1 LNTKNKTVYDSI
13 KSGKPLGYDQENN
26 NILEKSDLEIRFEKL
41 LEQLEL
47 KEKEND
53 ELKSRIN
60 ELEIKLKKC
69 EEVHSSTK
77 KNRIETARLTDLVV
91 NSRDAPEDIIDDKYI
106 SNIETKNKIN
116 SEYSIEK
123 DNTTVDS
130 KLDVDVQ

>member
-1 LNTKNKTVYDSI
+1 MNTKNKTVYDSI